1 MRSLLPRRP
10 LIALCVLLFAAGP
23 SSKVSAQVP
32 VVAALECA
40 CGIAP
45 EAPHDAFLRWQ
56 SPPIPGGFQVEVRRD
71 DQVIAV
77 LDGDSGAIQTFRDKA
92 VPPGA
97 HVYEIVVFVL
107 DERSKSVLCEVSCP
121 LPGEP
126 LPVARI
132 AGPSSLVLP
141 PARLIEAIFDGRES
155 TDSRGTR
162 ALRYRWTALAGPSVQ
177 VEVLSPFTSV
187 TRLRLQVGAG
197 ADLLVPVMINL
208 EVQETVQGGASASAS
223 ANLLLLGNA
232 PIGPPRFVRPPRDLL
247 VAVAGRPFELPIL
260 IAEGL
265 PWPFPAPLDAP
276 EGLEVDPNIGRLF
289 WVPRIEDAG
298 RNHPVVLLAANASG
312 ETVLNLSIEV
322 LEPGHPLALYAFP
335 LPDAP
340 GQGGGASL
348 EPAPSTLPD
357 QSVTFP
363 ALDLQL
369 SFLAAEETCAVQ
381 LIRAGGGDP
390 LDGLLFSPGCAGPP
404 VSASGVYLSGSAGTK
419 LTDLITNDFTI
430 EVWLSSVS
438 PALPPGGRG
447 YIFSMSRGTAEINWL
462 VAHAGAD
469 SYRASVN
476 LGGPPLLGLRG
487 EGRGAGAPDEISF
500 SAAPRGDGLT
510 NIVFVRRGNTHSVH
524 VNGSLVTSI
533 EVPAVDLIAG
543 WDPRYGITLGNS
555 DDESRPFAG
564 RIHLTAVYGEAL
576 GDGMIRYLDELG
588 PRVPSP
594 GEIPRPIADIC
605 PDPREIR
612 RGVLADGSLSR
623 SVAGGGGGGGGDG
636 RGAGDGNG
644 CPEMLLPFRW
654 ELTASDG
661 RALSQVPVPGEEDCR
676 RTIDVSYDPT
686 PAVRFD
692 LSLTLT
698 VTQMPVRGVVVSSLP
713 AVKTIRLPTHF
724 LRGDSNL
731 DGEMDLSDGVN
742 ILLRLFLTMTPLPCA
757 DAADSNDD
765 GSVNLSDALF
775 IFRSLFTGGPAP
787 PEPFPLCGSDPT
799 DDNPLSPVLGDLG
812 CVEPSPHCP
821 S

>member
-1 MRSLLPRRP
+1 M
-10 LIALCVLLFAAGP
+10 
-23 SSKVSAQVP
+23 P

-56 SPPIPGGFQVEVRRD
+56 SPSIPGPFQVEVRRD

-77 LDGDSGAIQTFRDKA
+77 LDGDSGAPQTFRDND
-92 VPPGA
+92 VPPGV
-97 HVYEIVVFVL
+97 HVYEIVVLVL
-107 DERSKSVLCEVSCP
+107 DERSDSVFCEVNCP
-121 LPGEP
+121 PPGEP

-141 PARLIEAIFDGRES
+141 PARVIEATYDGRES

-162 ALRYRWTALAGPSVQ
+162 ALRYMWTALAAPSVQ
-177 VEVLSPFTSV
+177 VEVLSPSTAV
-187 TRLRLQVGAG
+187 TRLRIQVGAG

-208 EVQETVQGGASASAS
+208 HVLETAQGGASASAS
-223 ANLLLLGNA
+223 AILGLLGDE

-260 IAEGL
+260 LAEGI

-276 EGLEVDPNIGRLF
+276 EGLEVDPNLGRLI

-298 RNHPVVLLAANASG
+298 RSHPLMLLAANASG
-312 ETVLNLSIEV
+312 EAVLNLSIEV

-335 LPDAP
+335 LPDTQ
-340 GQGGGASL
+340 GQGGGATL
-348 EPAPSTLPD
+348 EPAPSTIPD
-357 QSVTFP
+357 QSVTSP
-363 ALDLQL
+363 ALDLHL

-381 LIRAGGGDP
+381 LVRAGGGDP

-419 LTDLITNDFTI
+419 LTDFITNDFTI

-438 PALPPGGRG
+438 PALPPGGSG
-447 YIFSMSRGTAEINWL
+447 YIFSMSRGTAESNWL
-462 VAHAGAD
+462 IAHVGAD
-469 SYRASVN
+469 SYSASVN
-476 LGGPPLLGLRG
+476 LGDPPAFGAG
-487 EGRGAGAPDEISF
+487 DEGRGAGAPDEISF
-500 SAAPRGDGLT
+500 TAAPRGDGLT

-524 VNGSLVTSI
+524 VNGSLVNSI
-533 EVPAVDLIAG
+533 EVPAVNLIAG
-543 WDPRYGITLGNS
+543 WDPNYGITLGNS
-555 DDESRPFAG
+555 DDESSPFAG

-576 GDGMIRYLDELG
+576 GDGMIRYLDDLG
-588 PRVPSP
+588 PRIPST

-612 RGVLADGSLSR
+612 RGVQADGSLSR
-623 SVAGGGGGGGGDG
+623 SVAGGGGGGGGAG
-636 RGAGDGNG
+636 RGAGDGRGAGNGDG

-661 RALSQVPVPGEEDCR
+661 RALSQAPVPGEEDCR
-676 RTIDVSYDPT
+676 RIIDVSYDAT

-692 LSLTLT
+692 LSLSLT
-698 VTQMPVRGVVVSSLP
+698 VTQVPVRGVVVSSLP

-742 ILLRLFLTMTPLPCA
+742 ILLRLFLSMTPLACA

-765 GSVNLSDALF
+765 GSVNLSDALY
-775 IFRSLFTGGPAP
+775 IFRFLFTGGPAP
-787 PEPFPLCGSDPT
+787 PEPFPLCGPDPT
-799 DDNPLSPVLGDLG
+799 DDSPLAPVPGDLG
-812 CVEPSPHCP
+812 CVEPNPHCP
-821 S
+821 P